1 MTDRETDPERREFLA
16 QGAALTLLALATP
29 ALAQTTTLESKKM
42 SDTVQ
47 AAFKEMIDW
56 SLKEKR
62 GLTFF
67 VNGHTVGGGVVRW
80 IGNEA
85 VELRSQQYTKIVV
98 RLDRVDGIAQ

>member
-1 MTDRETDPERREFLA
+1 MNESEIKRREFLA

-29 ALAQTTTLESKKM
+29 ALAQSPTLESKKM

-67 VNGHTVGGGVVRW
+67 VNGQSIGGGVVRW

-85 VELRSQQYTKIVV
+85 VELKSQQYTKIVV

>member
-1 MTDRETDPERREFLA
+1 MNDDTTDTQRRDFLA

-29 ALAQTTTLESKKM
+29 ALAQSPAMESKKM

-62 GLTFF
+62 GLTFY
-67 VNGHTVGGGVVRW
+67 VNGQTLGGGVVRW

-85 VELRSQQYTKIVV
+85 VELKSQQFSKIVL